1 MPYATAADL
10 EDYFGAAEVLIAADR
25 DGSGTADTDVIDT
38 GLTAGTEEID
48 SYLAVRYD
56 LPLAETPGVL
66 TRICADLAMYHMSVI
81 SASMTDDKETRYN
94 NGVKWLRDVS
104 KGIAALGP
112 EEEAV
117 VVQDDP
123 EITTD
128 AADRLFTRAKMSRL
142 F

>member
-1 MPYATAADL
+1 MPYATASDL
-10 EDYFGAAEVLIAADR
+10 DDYFGAAEVLIAADR
-25 DGSGTADTDVIDT
+25 DGSGSADTDVIDT
-38 GLTAGTEEID
+38 GLTAATEEID

-81 SASMTDDKETRYN
+81 TTSMTEDKETRYDK
-94 NGVKWLRDVS
+94 GVKWLLNVS
-104 KGIAALGP
+104 KGLATLGP

-117 VVQDDP
+117 VVQDEP

-128 AADRLFTRAKMSRL
+128 ANDRLFTRAKMSRL